1 MKAKE
6 NNLLGSYLFKPL
18 FFAILIL
25 FGIGAT
31 ISTIFLLK
39 RGEKV
44 SLNITI
50 IFTLFLLFLPKLFL
64 EEPFKFFGL
73 LSGDFKKSI
82 SLKSLVFLL
91 LFSIVFLGVNVSL
104 PRLAPEVSQL
114 AREPEVPKVHPGEA
128 VGKAIIPL
136 SLGAALAIEF
146 FIVITDAF
154 CEEILFRGL
163 IAGGLLKLKR
173 RFLNR
178 FLIFKHLS
186 GEISLRGISFS
197 EKWTPWIIIFIQGAI
212 FGLFHWKI
220 FQPLGT
226 KFAPLSLSLGI
237 YSFFFGIVAGWL
249 FWRQKSILPAFYLH
263 FLVNFFSVVL
273 SRVL

>member
-1 MKAKE
+1 MNPKE
-6 NNLLGSYLFKPL
+6 NSFNPQWFRLI

-31 ISTIFLLK
+31 VSTIFLLK

-50 IFTLFLLFLPKLFL
+50 IFTLFFLFLPKLFL
-64 EEPFKFFGL
+64 EKPFEFYGL
-73 LSGDFKKSI
+73 LPEDFKKSI
-82 SLKSLVFLL
+82 SLKSLAFLL
-91 LFSIVFLGVNVSL
+91 LFSIVFLGANVSL

-136 SLGAALAIEF
+136 SVGVALTIEF
-146 FIVITDAF
+146 FIVVTDTF
-154 CEEILFRGL
+154 CEELLFRGL

-173 RFLNR
+173 RFLN
-178 FLIFKHLS
+178 FKPFFAKWSS
-186 GEISLRGISFS
+186 G
-197 EKWTPWIIIFIQGAI
+197 IIIFLQAI
-212 FGLFHWKI
+212 PFAIFHWKI
-220 FQPLGT
+220 FQPMGAR
-226 KFAPLSLSLGI
+226 FAPLSLTLGI

-263 FLVNFFSVVL
+263 FLVNFLSVVL
-273 SRVL
+273 PKIL

>member
-1 MKAKE
+1 MKSKE
-6 NNLLGSYLFKPL
+6 NNLVGSRWFKPL

-25 FGIGAT
+25 FGVGAT
-31 ISTIFLLK
+31 VSTIFLLK

-50 IFTLFLLFLPKLFL
+50 IFTLFFLFLPKVFL
-64 EEPFKFFGL
+64 EKPLEFYGL
-73 LSGDFKKSI
+73 LLGDFKKSL
-82 SLKSLVFLL
+82 SLKSLGFLL

-136 SLGAALAIEF
+136 SLGVALAIEF

-173 RFLNR
+173 RFLA
-178 FLIFKHLS
+178 FKIKTFW
-186 GEISLRGISFS
+186 EKFS
-197 EKWTPWIIIFIQGAI
+197 PWIIIFLQAAI

-220 FQPLGT
+220 FQPLGV
-226 KFAPLSLSLGI
+226 KFTPLSLTLGI
-237 YSFFFGIVAGWL
+237 YSFCFGIVAGWL

-263 FLVNFFSVVL
+263 FLVNFFTVVL
-273 SRVL
+273 SRTIF